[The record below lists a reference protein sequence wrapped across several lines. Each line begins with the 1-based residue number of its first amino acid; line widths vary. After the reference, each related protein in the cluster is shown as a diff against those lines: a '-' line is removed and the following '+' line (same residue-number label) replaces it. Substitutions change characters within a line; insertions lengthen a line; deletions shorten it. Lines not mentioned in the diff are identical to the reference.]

1 MTNHLAQKI
10 LAVLLLLSIQTQSS
24 DAWTTAPGT
33 SFSRLAASAAASRRP
48 NYLERLRPLSSSSP
62 VSQTPLSSQAVS
74 VDSNASTDNKE
85 EDNNDNEVEVENNN
99 NNNDNDDDDDDD
111 EYEYVEFDSLAETDF
126 AGSEWLV
133 GTEFEGKENKP
144 IQETWC
150 RLFVTEEGKNLAFW
164 GDNSEGTWSFD
175 VASQFLTLSK
185 DSLFGK
191 RIWACTTD
199 DFYYLQGTVR
209 GWTYLQ
215 SARVLAQWQA
225 RRLGVDP
232 EEAGIAPWFE
242 EQDEDDE
249 DNSEETAPA
258 APVSE
263 GIFGSADGIF
273 GSKKPEETTKE

>member
-10 LAVLLLLSIQTQSS
+10 LAVLLLLSIQTHSI
-24 DAWTTAPGT
+24 DAWTTAPT
-33 SFSRLAASAAASRRP
+33 ASFTRSASARRP
-48 NYLERLRPLSSSSP
+48 TSLQRLRPLSS
-62 VSQTPLSSQAVS
+62 PLSSLLSQAVS
-74 VDSNASTDNKE
+74 VDSDASLDTED
-85 EDNNDNEVEVENNN
+85 DNNDNEIESNNEE
-99 NNNDNDDDDDDD
+99 DDEDDD
-111 EYEYVEFDSLAETDF
+111 EYEYVEFDSLAEVDF

-133 GTEFEGKENKP
+133 GTVFEGKENKP

-164 GDNSEGTWSFD
+164 GDNSEGTWNFD

-185 DSLFGK
+185 DTLFGK

-249 DNSEETAPA
+249 DNAVAESPA
-258 APVSE
+258 AVSE
-263 GIFGSADGIF
+263 GIFGSAEGIF
-273 GSKKPEETTKE
+273 GSKKSKETTEE